1 MSSRW
6 GRGTCFSLICFIL
19 VTFETFQ
26 IRDVNI
32 IRLCCL
38 QLERCSSR
46 DSEELWPLEL
56 MYSDIFHIVFI
67 LIQGAHTHTHTCC
80 CWHEQKH
87 THTHTHTSASARWPW
102 LVSSVISIWSCS
114 CWWSPFITR
123 LSYTAGLAPLLT
135 STHLTLSLWL
145 SVLSF
150 PLIFL
155 SSPLL
160 SRFLLDLALFHFF
173 FHLPLYLTPSF
184 LLFFLP
190 PSSLCRVYLPRFVH
204 VRDADQDVRSGH
216 PALLPLL
223 IQLLRLCG
231 ECAHTHTHTHT
242 HTHSNWVKKQIMPVT
257 IRFWWRTQRSI

>member
-1 MSSRW
+1 MTS
-6 GRGTCFSLICFIL
+6 
-19 VTFETFQ
+19 ETFQ

-67 LIQGAHTHTHTCC
+67 LIQGAHTHTHTHTHLLLLT
-80 CWHEQKH
+80 WTETN
-87 THTHTHTSASARWPW
+87 THTHTPQPQLVGPGWCPVSLAYEAVAADGVHSSPDCHTLLGSHHYW
-102 LVSSVISIWSCS
+102 LPLIS
-114 CWWSPFITR
+114 
-123 LSYTAGLAPLLT
+123 LSL
-135 STHLTLSLWL
+135 SLTLCTFFPFD
-145 SVLSF
+145 F
-150 PLIFL
+150 PLL
-155 SSPLL
+155 SSPLSL
-160 SRFLLDLALFHFF
+160 SPRPRSLSFF
-173 FHLPLYLTPSF
+173 FSHLPLYLTPSF

-242 HTHSNWVKKQIMPVT
+242 HSNWVKKQIMPVT